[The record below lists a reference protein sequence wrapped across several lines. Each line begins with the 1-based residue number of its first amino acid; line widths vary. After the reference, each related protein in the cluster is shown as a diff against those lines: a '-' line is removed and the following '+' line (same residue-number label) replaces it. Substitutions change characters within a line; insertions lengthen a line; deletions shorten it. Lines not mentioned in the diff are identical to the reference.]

1 MEVTGKGL
9 LIWVINCQIP
19 LCLMSLIKAKL
30 GSKEKKNNNNKIP
43 FKAFYKQIRRIN
55 KNPINVYVILRS

>member
-1 MEVTGKGL
+1 
-9 LIWVINCQIP
+9 
-19 LCLMSLIKAKL
+19 MSLIKAKL